1 VTDERRALWIY
12 PWDILDAG
20 IDGTVARAHHELG
33 LHALSLASSYHSARF
48 LLPRRSTEK
57 VFLSE
62 GSAVYFRPDLA
73 LYEGTRLRPLVTRR
87 SELLDALGRTS
98 EACHREGMTLR
109 AWTVG
114 LHNSRLGEANPWAV
128 VRDAF
133 DDAYPWALCPAQ
145 PEVRA
150 YLIALVRDLVTNH
163 RLDAIDLE
171 SAGYHGFQHGHHH
184 ELTGINWGP
193 LDEFL
198 MSLCFCPACLQR
210 AGAAGIDGERLKSQ
224 VAALLLRR
232 WAEEA
237 NVPPAPISDQRPTL
251 ALLLSWPE
259 LDAYVRMRLQ
269 TVTSL
274 IAEVRRDAIGESGVL
289 LCPTAITFYRGV
301 ENAWLEGV
309 DLRTVAEA
317 ADELL
322 LLAYFREPAE
332 IARELQLGREM
343 IGNLDTTVVGMS
355 LLAPATASARNLLE
369 KVETARASGAT
380 RFSFYNYGFVSDERL
395 NWLAALRD

>member
-1 VTDERRALWIY
+1 VTAERRALWIY

-20 IDGTVARAHHELG
+20 IEETVARARDELG
-33 LHALSLASSYHSARF
+33 LHALSLAASYHSARF
-48 LLPRRSTEK
+48 LLPRRATEK

-62 GSAVYFRPDLA
+62 GSAVYFRPDPDM
-73 LYEGTRLRPLVTRR
+73 YEGTRLRPLVTRR
-87 SELLDALGRTS
+87 GELLDVLDRAA

-109 AWTVG
+109 SWTVG

-150 YLIALVRDLVTNH
+150 YLVGLVRDLVTNH

-198 MSLCFCPACLQR
+198 MSLCFCPACLDR
-210 AGAAGIDGERLKSQ
+210 VGAAGIDGARLKAE
-224 VAALLLRR
+224 VAALLRRR

-237 NVPPAPISDQRPTL
+237 SVPPAPITDQRPVL

-259 LDAYVRMRLQ
+259 LDAYVRMRLE

-274 IAEVRRDAIGESGVL
+274 IAQVRRDAIGDSGVL
-289 LCPTAITFYRGV
+289 LAPTAITFYRGV

-309 DLRTVAEA
+309 DPRGVAAA

-343 IGNLDTTVVGMS
+343 MGSLDTTVAGMS
-355 LLAPATASARNLLE
+355 LLAPATSSARNLLE
-369 KVETARASGAT
+369 KV
-380 RFSFYNYGFVSDERL
+380 
-395 NWLAALRD
+395 